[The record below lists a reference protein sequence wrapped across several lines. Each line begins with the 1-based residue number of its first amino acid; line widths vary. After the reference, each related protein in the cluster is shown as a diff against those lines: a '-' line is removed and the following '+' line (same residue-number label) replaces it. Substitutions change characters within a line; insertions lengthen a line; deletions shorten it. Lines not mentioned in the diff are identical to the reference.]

1 MNAVNS
7 IIICTTIS
15 VVGLIVAGIIILVS
29 CLIYDYQSRTAS
41 NRFHAAA
48 DAYTHAFGAD
58 KTIDLLNRVDRCG
71 MDLDDISR
79 VMERAVKSGKE
90 IVCS

>member
-1 MNAVNS
+1 MNAV
-7 IIICTTIS
+7 IICTTIS
-15 VVGLIVAGIIILVS
+15 VVGLIVAGGIILIS
-29 CLIYDYQSRTAS
+29 CLIYDHQSRATS

-58 KTIDLLNRVDRCG
+58 KTVDLLNRVDRYG

-79 VMERAVKSGKE
+79 VMERAVKSGRE